1 MKAGQD
7 SVQGV
12 GRKDRRCRCTGQ
24 HRSRVEGADAWRS
37 AESRGK
43 PVLVSPHRFGDTHS
57 HCRHLQVWIA
67 RVRSRSFSEDSSGRG
82 ARREM
87 DVMWISRGDR
97 KVAKRGGAEAEAGR
111 CRCCCA
117 RAPSRGAT
125 TMRISFRE
133 SETFEVV

>member
-1 MKAGQD
+1 MQMHWAAQESCG
-7 SVQGV
+7 
-12 GRKDRRCRCTGQ
+12 RCRCVEK
-24 HRSRVEGADAWRS
+24 RRVAWQTS
-37 AESRGK
+37 
-43 PVLVSPHRFGDTHS
+43 PCVVSPHRFGDTHS

-97 KVAKRGGAEAEAGR
+97 KVAKRGGAEAEAER